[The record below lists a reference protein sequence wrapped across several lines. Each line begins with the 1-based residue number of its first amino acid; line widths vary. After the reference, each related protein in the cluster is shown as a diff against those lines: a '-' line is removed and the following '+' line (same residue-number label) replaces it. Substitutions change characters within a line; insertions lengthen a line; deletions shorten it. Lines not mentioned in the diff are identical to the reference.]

1 MLKKIIFTNL
11 IFIFAVNSFSHG
23 AEESG
28 GMPQLNPEFW
38 VSQIFWLILSFGILF
53 IILSKAILPKISAN
67 LESRKSQI
75 LENVEMADK
84 QRKISEEKNKQYEEI
99 ILQSNNEAKKYFNE
113 TKKKILNDIKKKSD
127 QLENQINDEIKSV
140 EKEIETLKNNSSEK
154 INKIAIET
162 SQSLIKQLIGVEIN
176 NSSISAIVED
186 SSKRN
191 KEKLNEV

>member
-1 MLKKIIFTNL
+1 MLKKIIFANL

-38 VSQIFWLILSFGILF
+38 VSQIFWLIFSFGILF

-67 LESRKSQI
+67 LESRRAQI

-99 ILQSNNEAKKYFNE
+99 ILQSNNEAKKHFNE
-113 TKKKILNDIKKKSD
+113 TKKKILNDIKKKV
-127 QLENQINDEIKSV
+127 INLKIK
-140 EKEIETLKNNSSEK
+140 LMM
-154 INKIAIET
+154 
-162 SQSLIKQLIGVEIN
+162 
-176 NSSISAIVED
+176 
-186 SSKRN
+186 
-191 KEKLNEV
+191 KLNLQKKKLKH